1 MHIKTT
7 RRLMVGR
14 AIINKGEEVMVTPKD
29 GKALIDKG
37 HAVEVAASHVEVI
50 KAEAPKTKAAAKND
64 TKDKA
69 D

>member
-14 AIINKGEEVMVTPKD
+14 TIINKGEEVIVTPKD

-37 HAVEVAASHVEVI
+37 HAVEIDAPQAAVVKE
-50 KAEAPKTKAAAKND
+50 EAAKTKASKP
-64 TKDKA
+64 TEVKDKA